1 MNLWRSARW
10 KSQLRR
16 PLDHY
21 LSGFI
26 KRYANYVNHF
36 THSQWWFFK
45 IEDGYKT
52 IAWSQNSTKLNYAFI
67 MDAIN
72 ISKRRVNTNSQV
84 FSTLAALWIICA
96 ESIESQKDG
105 SEWRE
110 KRKRVWEVWWVGLP
124 LNIPLVSPLGPAA
137 LENRLAWQHP
147 CCNVI
152 SWSIPPKYSSC

>member
-72 ISKRRVNTNSQV
+72 ISKRRVHTNSQV
-84 FSTLAALWIICA
+84 FFYTHCFMNHMCRKHRKSKGWFGMERKTR
-96 ESIESQKDG
+96 ESLGGVVGGIAFEHSVSQSFGPSCSGK
-105 SEWRE
+105 S
-110 KRKRVWEVWWVGLP
+110 
-124 LNIPLVSPLGPAA
+124 VSMATPML
-137 LENRLAWQHP
+137 
-147 CCNVI
+147 
-152 SWSIPPKYSSC
+152 